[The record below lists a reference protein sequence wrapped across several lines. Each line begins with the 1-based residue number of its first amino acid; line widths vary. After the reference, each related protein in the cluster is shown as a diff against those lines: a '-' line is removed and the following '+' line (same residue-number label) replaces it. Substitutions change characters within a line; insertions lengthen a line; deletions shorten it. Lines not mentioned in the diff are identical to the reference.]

1 MTKILLIEDDPA
13 ILLGLEELFQSEN
26 YNVLSTSDGKQ
37 GYNLALS
44 KIPDILVLD
53 LNLPSLSGLDICRQL
68 RENNFKNPII
78 MLTARSEQIDKI
90 IGLEIGAD
98 DYLTKPFDSRE
109 LLSRVRAQLRRMPK
123 INNSNKA
130 ARSGDEYKRRLL
142 SIMFTDIKDYSK
154 KMNVNE
160 NRAIGLLKT
169 HNQIMN
175 ETIINYNGRIV
186 ETAGDGYLAS
196 FESALEATTCAREIM
211 LKFNK
216 YNNNQTEEEKI
227 ELRIGIHIGDVIE
240 FENKLKGDTL
250 NIAARIQ
257 QNASPGTVHISK
269 TVYDA
274 IKNKVDFI
282 IEKKGKQTFKNI
294 KNTISIYEIKN

>member
-26 YNVLSTSDGKQ
+26 YNVLSTYDGKE
-37 GYNLALS
+37 GFNLALAQ
-44 KIPDILVLD
+44 IPDIIILD
-53 LNLPSLSGLDICRQL
+53 INLPSLSGLDICRQL

-98 DYLTKPFDSRE
+98 DYLTKPFDPRE
-109 LLSRVRAQLRRMPK
+109 LLSRVRAQLRRLTE
-123 INNSNKA
+123 ITNA
-130 ARSGDEYKRRLL
+130 ASTSPSSDGYKRRLL

-154 KMNVNE
+154 KMNLDE
-160 NRAIGLLKT
+160 SRALILLKT
-169 HNQIMN
+169 HNQLMN
-175 ETIINYNGRIV
+175 ETIIKYNGRIV
-186 ETAGDGYLAS
+186 ETAGDGYLTS
-196 FESALEATTCAREIM
+196 FESALEATSCAREIM
-211 LKFNK
+211 LKFSEYNK
-216 YNNNQTEEEKI
+216 YQTEGEKI
-227 ELRIGIHIGDVIE
+227 ELRIGVHVGDVVE

-257 QNASPGTVHISK
+257 QNATPGTVHISK

-282 IEKKGKQTFKNI
+282 IEKKGKQAFKNI
-294 KNTISIYEIKN
+294 KNTISIFEINN

>member
-26 YNVLSTSDGKQ
+26 YNVLSTYDGKE
-37 GYNLALS
+37 GFNLALS
-44 KIPDILVLD
+44 RIPDIIILD
-53 LNLPSLSGLDICRQL
+53 INLPSLSGLDICRQL

-98 DYLTKPFDSRE
+98 DYLTKPFDPRE
-109 LLSRVRAQLRRMPK
+109 LLSRVRAQLRRLREITNIASTSP
-123 INNSNKA
+123 S
-130 ARSGDEYKRRLL
+130 SDEYKRRLL

-154 KMNVNE
+154 KMNLDE
-160 NRAIGLLKT
+160 SGALSLLKT
-169 HNQIMN
+169 HNQLMN
-175 ETIINYNGRIV
+175 ETIIKYNGRIV
-186 ETAGDGYLAS
+186 ETAGDGYLTS
-196 FESALEATTCAREIM
+196 FESALEATSCAREIM
-211 LKFNK
+211 LKFSEYNK
-216 YNNNQTEEEKI
+216 YQTEGEKI
-227 ELRIGIHIGDVIE
+227 ELRIGVHVGDVVE

-257 QNASPGTVHISK
+257 QNATPGTVHISK

-282 IEKKGKQTFKNI
+282 IEKKGKQAFKNI
-294 KNTISIYEIKN
+294 KNTISIFEINN

>member
-26 YNVLSTSDGKQ
+26 YDVLSSSDGKE
-37 GYNLALS
+37 GFSLALTQM
-44 KIPDILVLD
+44 PDIIILD
-53 LNLPSLSGLDICRQL
+53 INLPSLSGLDVCRTL
-68 RENNFKNPII
+68 RENSFNNPII

-98 DYLTKPFDSRE
+98 DYLTKPFDPRE
-109 LLSRVRAQLRRMPK
+109 LLSRVRAQLRRLTE
-123 INNSNKA
+123 ISNTA
-130 ARSGDEYKRRLL
+130 STTSSSDGYKRRLL

-154 KMNVNE
+154 KMNLDE
-160 NRAIGLLKT
+160 HRALGLLKT
-169 HNQIMN
+169 HNQVMN
-175 ETIINYNGRIV
+175 ETITKYNGRIV
-186 ETAGDGYLAS
+186 ETAGDGYLTS
-196 FESALEATTCAREIM
+196 LESALEATSCAREIM

-216 YNNNQTEEEKI
+216 YNETQTEEEKI
-227 ELRIGIHIGDVIE
+227 ELRIGVHIGDVIK

-257 QNASPGTVHISK
+257 QNATPGTVHISK

-274 IKNKVDFI
+274 IKNKVDFEI
-282 IEKKGKQTFKNI
+282 NKKGKQAFKNI
-294 KNTISIYEIKN
+294 KNNISIYEINN

>member
-26 YNVLSTSDGKQ
+26 YNVLSTYDGKQ
-37 GYNLALS
+37 GLSLALTQV
-44 KIPDILVLD
+44 PDIIILD
-53 LNLPSLSGLDICRQL
+53 INLPSLSGLDICRQL

-78 MLTARSEQIDKI
+78 MLTDRSEQIDKI

-98 DYLTKPFDSRE
+98 DYLTKPFDPRE
-109 LLSRVRAQLRRMPK
+109 LLSRVRAQLRRLTEITNTASTTP
-123 INNSNKA
+123 
-130 ARSGDEYKRRLL
+130 SGDGYKRRLL

-154 KMNVNE
+154 KMNLDE
-160 NRAIGLLKT
+160 SRALSLLKT
-169 HNQIMN
+169 HNQLMN
-175 ETIINYNGRIV
+175 ETIIKHNGRIV
-186 ETAGDGYLAS
+186 ETAGDGYLTS
-196 FESALEATTCAREIM
+196 FESALEATSCAREIM
-211 LKFNK
+211 LKFSE
-216 YNNNQTEEEKI
+216 YNINQTEEEKI
-227 ELRIGIHIGDVIE
+227 ELRIGVHVGDVVE

-257 QNASPGTVHISK
+257 QNATPGTVHISK

-282 IEKKGKQTFKNI
+282 IEKKGKQAFKNI
-294 KNTISIYEIKN
+294 KNTISIFEINN